1 MNKNKIIGE
10 LVILMMAGISTEVL
24 RDRVASRA
32 GKI

>member
-24 RDRVASRA
+24 RDRVASGV